1 MAAKKAAE
9 KEKFNIDEAL
19 DRLDEI
25 NQKLSDKDIALSDA
39 IALYQEGVKVAA
51 ACKENLAGLEK
62 TLEIIQA

>member
-1 MAAKKAAE
+1 MATKKAQE
-9 KEKFNIDEAL
+9 KETINIDEAL

-62 TLEIIQA
+62 TLETITP

>member
-1 MAAKKAAE
+1 MATKKAQE
-9 KEKFNIDEAL
+9 KEKINIDEAL

-62 TLEIIQA
+62 TLETITP